1 MANDQAILNFIGI
14 ARRASKIVS
23 GQEKLLSEIRSGRIH
38 FLFIASD
45 SGQATQ
51 KKFTDK
57 SNYYHIPI
65 NNGYTKEVLSNA
77 IGIKR
82 TIIGISDQGMAKKLI
97 ELTDNNKGE

>member
-1 MANDQAILNFIGI
+1 MDNNQAILNFIGI

-23 GQEKLLSEIRSGRIH
+23 GQDKLLSEIRSGKVH

-45 SGQATQ
+45 SGKATQ

-57 SNYYHIPI
+57 SNYYHVPV
-65 NNGYTKEVLSNA
+65 NNMYTKAVLSNA
-77 IGIKR
+77 IGMKR
-82 TIIGISDQGMAKKLI
+82 TIIGISDRGMAKKLV